1 MKLSKKTFKIQQL
14 VENRD
19 DYRIVEKFY
28 ILGIRYQFNWW
39 SLDGFNGDILYNHLF
54 LVEDKIKEL
63 EQLEEVEVR
72 YRDGSIMLLLIFLS
86 IIIFMLYNLY
96 F

>member
-28 ILGIRYQFNWW
+28 ILGIRN
-39 SLDGFNGDILYNHLF
+39 
-54 LVEDKIKEL
+54 KIP
-63 EQLEEVEVR
+63 V
-72 YRDGSIMLLLIFLS
+72 
-86 IIIFMLYNLY
+86 
-96 F
+96 